1 MLLKRALP
9 ASLLACLA
17 FQLCVAAAFAQ
28 SGDKPF
34 YLHDGDT
41 VVFYGDSITEQ
52 RMYTYWTE
60 VYTATRFPR
69 MRVEFFAAGI
79 GGDRVSGGIAGPVD
93 VRLVRD
99 VYAQKPTVVTIM
111 LGMNDGAY
119 QPLTKDIENTYVQ
132 GYEHILSSIHEH
144 LPGARVTLLGPS
156 PYDEVT
162 RPSPLVGYNET
173 MVRFAEIDREL
184 AAKHGGTFVDFNAP
198 FVAALKR
205 GVAIDPLAT
214 QLLVPDRVHPEALA
228 HWFMA
233 SALLKGWNAPALVA
247 STAIDATEGTLLETS
262 NSHVSNLATTADGL
276 RWTELDDALPL
287 PLDDHHVGNHF
298 LRSLIPIDEELNQE
312 PLRIAGLQPGSY
324 ELRIDSTLTGTFT
337 DVELAK
343 GINLALCNTPMRGQ
357 AYGVSWQV
365 RDRDETHFVRMRML
379 MNEQNTGLSA
389 EPGATDLAAFERVQ
403 QKKIYEAVQPKPHDF
418 ELKSVPIQQKAEKPP
433 TVGDAPADAE
443 PLATD
448 LSPVFQKADVAH
460 ALRRVADWQLA
471 RMPGNETQD
480 WTAAALYAGFMA
492 VPTDVRGD
500 TYRQAMLE
508 MGKHF
513 AWQLGPRT
521 DHADDHAVGQTYLEL
536 YESAHDPATLAPTR
550 ASMDALL
557 TRPDDAAKPL
567 WWWCDALFMAPPVL
581 ARLSRITG
589 SSKYLDYMNREWW
602 ITSKLLYDP
611 ALHLYARDATYLE
624 KHEANG
630 ARLFWSRG
638 NGWVMAGLVRV
649 LETMPKDYTSRPQ
662 YVTQFKEMAG
672 AIAALQ
678 SADGLWRPGLLDAKA
693 YPLPEVSGSAFYTYA
708 LAWGVRTG
716 ILDRNHY
723 LPIVKRAWAGLLA
736 HVYQDGRLGSIQPI
750 GAAPE
755 QYSATASYV
764 YGVGAFLLAGSEIFA
779 LAGY

>member
-1 MLLKRALP
+1 MKRSLT
-9 ASLLACLA
+9 ASLFACLA
-17 FQLCVAAAFAQ
+17 LAGSCRCVVAQ
-28 SGDKPF
+28 EAEKPF
-34 YLHDGDT
+34 YLHDGDR

-60 VYTATRFPR
+60 VYTATRFPS

-93 VRLVRD
+93 VRLPRD
-99 VYAQKPTVVTIM
+99 VFAQKPTVVTIM

-119 QPLTKDIENTYVQ
+119 QPLNKDIEKTYTD
-132 GYEHILSSIHEH
+132 GYEHILTSIHEH
-144 LPGARVTLLGPS
+144 LPGARLTLLGPS

-162 RPSPLVGYNET
+162 RNPELVGYNET
-173 MVRFAEIDREL
+173 MVRFSEIDREL
-184 AAKHGGTFVDFNAP
+184 ATKHGGTFVDFNAP

-205 GVAIDPLAT
+205 GMALNPLAT

-247 STAIDATEGTLLETS
+247 STAIDAAKGTLIETR
-262 NSHVSNLATTADGL
+262 NSHVSNLTATADSV

-312 PLRIAGLQPGSY
+312 PLRITGLQPGSFQ
-324 ELRIDSTLTGTFT
+324 LKIDAAVVGTFSSA
-337 DVELAK
+337 ELAK
-343 GINLALCNTPMRGQ
+343 GINLALYNTPMRGQ
-357 AYGVSWQV
+357 AYQVGWQV

-403 QKKIYEAVQPKPHDF
+403 QKKIDEAAQPRPHDF
-418 ELKSVPIQQKAEKPP
+418 ELKALPTQQTVVTPP
-433 TVGDAPADAE
+433 SIGDAPADAG

-448 LSPVFQKADVAH
+448 LSSNFDRKDVAH
-460 ALRRVADWQLA
+460 ALRKVADWQLA
-471 RMPGNETQD
+471 RMPGNLTQD

-492 VPTDVRGD
+492 VPDAVNGD
-500 TYRQAMLE
+500 AYRKAMRA
-508 MGKHF
+508 MGEQF
-513 AWQLGPRT
+513 AWQLGPRAY
-521 DHADDHAVGQTYLEL
+521 HADDHAIGQTYLEL
-536 YESAHDPATLAPTR
+536 YESAHDSAMLAPTR
-550 ASMDALL
+550 TSMDALMK
-557 TRPDDAAKPL
+557 RSDDPAKPL

-581 ARLSRITG
+581 ARLSKITG
-589 SSKYLDYMNREWW
+589 DPRYLDYMNREWW

-649 LETMPKDYTSRPQ
+649 LETMPTNYASRPR
-662 YVTQFKEMAG
+662 YVAQFKEMAK
-672 AIAALQ
+672 AVAALQ
-678 SADGLWRPGLLDAKA
+678 GADGLWRPGLLDAAA
-693 YPLPEVSGSAFYTYA
+693 YPLPEVSGSAFFTCA

-716 ILDRNHY
+716 LLDRKEY
-723 LPIVKRAWAGLLA
+723 LPVVKRAWTGLLA
-736 HVYQDGRLGSIQPI
+736 HIYQDGRLGSIQPI
-750 GAAPE
+750 GAAPD
-755 QYSATASYV
+755 QYGVSASYV
-764 YGVGAFLLAGSEIFA
+764 YGVGAFLLAGSEA
-779 LAGY
+779 HNLAAH